1 MKCIAFWRSAL
12 YYLHKTQGFS
22 NVFFFSVKKNENRYG
37 FCEAPLSLLVYEKL
51 LFLWTP
57 PPSIYQFV
65 LKAWCVKNLLFPFLF
80 SMTHVKP
87 FSQLESTQTAN
98 SHEFKVA
105 FWIINYN

>member
-51 LFLWTP
+51 QFLWTP

-80 SMTHVKP
+80 SMTHMLSHFPNWNLHKLPTVMNLKLP
-87 FSQLESTQTAN
+87 FES
-98 SHEFKVA
+98 
-105 FWIINYN
+105 